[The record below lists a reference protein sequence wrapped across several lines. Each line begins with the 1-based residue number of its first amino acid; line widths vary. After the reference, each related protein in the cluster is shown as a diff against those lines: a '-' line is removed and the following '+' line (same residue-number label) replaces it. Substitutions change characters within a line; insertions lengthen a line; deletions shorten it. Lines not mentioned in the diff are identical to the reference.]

1 MNTNIPTL
9 ATVKFRLILG
19 DLDLVLARLQE
30 LDPSA
35 IESANLVPMVKAVQS
50 IGAFQAAIDAQIQ
63 ARAIGNG
70 ELIPGVVVKDSVVH
84 RRWSDPEVAAQLAQE
99 TLGDKAFSRTLL
111 SPAQMEKLGD
121 DGKSFVAV
129 ASFKPEA
136 GKRVVY

>member
-1 MNTNIPTL
+1 MNTNIPAL
-9 ATVKFRLILG
+9 ATVYA
-19 DLDLVLARLQE
+19 DLESVLAKLQAINA
-30 LDPSA
+30 DA
-35 IESANLVPMVKAVQS
+35 IESANLVPMIKAVQA

-70 ELIPGVVVKDSVVH
+70 ELIPGVVVKDSVTH
-84 RRWSDPEVAAQLAQE
+84 RRWSDPETAAQLAQE
-99 TLGDKAFSRTLL
+99 TLGDKAFSRSLL

>member
-1 MNTNIPTL
+1 MNTNIPAL
-9 ATVKFRLILG
+9 ATVYA
-19 DLDLVLARLQE
+19 DLESVLAKLQAIGAE
-30 LDPSA
+30 Q
-35 IESANLVPMVKAVQS
+35 IESANLVPMIKAVQA
-50 IGAFQAAIDAQIQ
+50 IGAFQGAIDAQIQ

-70 ELIPGVVVKDSVVH
+70 ELIPGVVVKDAVTH

-99 TLGDKAFSRTLL
+99 TIGDKAFKRELL

-121 DGKSFVAV
+121 EGKSFVAV

>member
-1 MNTNIPTL
+1 MNTNIPAL
-9 ATVKFRLILG
+9 ATVYADLESIL
-19 DLDLVLARLQE
+19 AKLQAI
-30 LDPSA
+30 SA
-35 IESANLVPMVKAVQS
+35 EQIESANLVPMVKIVQS
-50 IGAFQAAIDAQIQ
+50 IGAYSAAIDAQIQ

-70 ELIPGVVVKDSVVH
+70 ELIPGVVVKDAVVH

-99 TLGDKAFSRTLL
+99 TIGDKAFKRELL

-121 DGKSFVAV
+121 EGKSFVAV

>member
-1 MNTNIPTL
+1 MNTNLPALEIVYDTL
-9 ATVKFRLILG
+9 QSA
-19 DLDLVLARLQE
+19 LAQLQAISA
-30 LDPSA
+30 DA
-35 IESANLVPMVKAVQS
+35 IESANLVPMVKAVQA

-70 ELIPGVVVKDSVVH
+70 ELIPGAVVKDAVTH

-99 TLGDKAFSRTLL
+99 TLGDKAFKRELL

-121 DGKSFVAV
+121 EGKSFVAV
-129 ASFKPEA
+129 ALFKPEA